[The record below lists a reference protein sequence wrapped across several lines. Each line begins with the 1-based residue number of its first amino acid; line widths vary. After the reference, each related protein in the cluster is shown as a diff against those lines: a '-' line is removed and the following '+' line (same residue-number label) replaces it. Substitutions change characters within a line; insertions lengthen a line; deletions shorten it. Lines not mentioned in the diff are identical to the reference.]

1 MLAAA
6 HVTFGEEAGRWE
18 TADHWGCGMSLPA
31 VLSDCLGF
39 DEHNPFLLQ
48 TDLFQFTVLAW
59 SRQTGV
65 LEESVVKRLASV
77 AQADP
82 SAALSAFT
90 RARALREDLYRV
102 ISALPSG
109 QAVPS
114 SEFDSLNKQ
123 IRQLMSESELIPDET
138 GFRLERNGAADA
150 LDQMLWSVLRSAVE
164 LLTSDRVSDIRQ
176 CEGENCSWL
185 FLDSSRTRRKKWCD
199 MQVCGNR
206 AKARRHYKKK
216 KAAQNA

>member
-1 MLAAA
+1 MQE
-6 HVTFGEEAGRWE
+6 VGSESYSPSENFEF
-18 TADHWGCGMSLPA
+18 D
-31 VLSDCLGF
+31 LSGGALCLDFVNTLG
-39 DEHNPFLLQ
+39 DRPRKQAEHLH
-48 TDLFQFTVLAW
+48 TYGDVLAW
-59 SRQTGV
+59 SQQTGV
-65 LEESVVKRLASV
+65 LEESDVKRLASV
-77 AQADP
+77 AQEDP
-82 SAALSAFT
+82 SAALTAFT

-102 ISALPSG
+102 ISALPLG

-114 SEFDSLNKQ
+114 GEFDSLNKQ
-123 IRQLMSESELIPDET
+123 IRQLMSESELIPDES

-164 LLTSDRVSDIRQ
+164 LLTSERVRDIRQ

-185 FLDSSRTRRKKWCD
+185 FIDNSRTRRKKWCD

-216 KAAQNA
+216 AAQSN